1 MVNFGIFLYTMILK
15 QKSFWRR
22 SEQAANLLK
31 KNSGF
36 VSTRFTKPSVEQ
48 IIGYGYDHP
57 QKMMDVLI
65 NIWLDTKN
73 IECGQN
79 VFDLPSQGLL
89 TSL

>member
-1 MVNFGIFLYTMILK
+1 MEEIKIGSKFA
-15 QKSFWRR
+15 
-22 SEQAANLLK
+22 E

-36 VSTRFTKPSVEQ
+36 VSTRFPKPSVDQ
-48 IIGYGYDHP
+48 IIGYEYDHP

-79 VFDLPSQGLL
+79 VFDLS
-89 TSL
+89 T